1 MTASD
6 DGTARV
12 WRPFTSRAAVVL
24 RGHQREVTD
33 AELGPDGRLVV
44 TASLD
49 GTARVWNART
59 GKEITVPLAHGG
71 AVRTAAFSPDG
82 ARIVTASAD
91 QTARI
96 WDTASGKELAVLR
109 GHGSYVGSAAFS
121 PDGKRVVTSSF
132 DRTARVWDATAGEPL
147 FTLGTGSYQVASA
160 ALSPTGARIVVT
172 SLDGDPRVLDAGH
185 GAMVSTLP
193 VGGARV
199 VSAAFSADG
208 RDVVTADAQAGVR
221 FWDAATGRLE
231 GSRKLD
237 GDPVAAV
244 PSPDDA
250 HVVSLSVNDATEP
263 PQTTVSLWSRTRE
276 EPAATWHLD
285 GRGTGARFDAT
296 GRRLVVWTEDDRVVV
311 WDVPSRRRLAAF
323 SSPAQLRSAA
333 LSPDGTR
340 VVTAAN
346 DGVARIWT
354 VPGGRELRPPR
365 PVKHALAVVS
375 ASFSADGSRLLTA
388 GNDQTARIWDV
399 RTGRELVSLRGHGSE
414 LASAVFDPDEQW
426 VATAGTDDGTARVWD
441 AVTGQQLAVFHHPH
455 PADVVTA
462 TFDRSGRL
470 VLTWAD
476 DYRARVFRCET
487 CLPLDDLVRLARSR
501 LPSTRPGDTARREMI
516 HSARDQAAALRRS
529 RVFPLL
535 LLVLALLAIAGS
547 AFLARSA
554 PVGAA
559 TGTTEVNI
567 VPSGYGDIT
576 VDGAAAP
583 YTCTNEVYAGSG
595 CSLSVPTGTT
605 LTFRATPKP
614 VGAPQSSDKA
624 PNPPVQSE
632 FRGWSRPECP
642 SGGACTVKTAD
653 DEEWVVAQFSPVWLE
668 ASLNGPGTIDVGSVH
683 CAVDRC
689 VIGLFE
695 AGTRVT
701 VTARPTT
708 AGAATTFGIGCDPY
722 ESDLGNGRCLV
733 NMSNVRNFVSVGFD
747 GFEPGQSP
755 PFNKA
760 VTLKVQRTGDGEGQ
774 VEGSGKSADLNAGPW
789 KIECGTTCDVKGIQ
803 FQTQVRLRA
812 VKSAGSEF
820 ERWSGPP
827 CASDDTCT
835 FTVGKYPK
843 VVAVFKKA
851 GSSAVP
857 PAQPGRPGQVPPA
870 QPGQRAARVQLV
882 RPARSRRPSRRPS

>member
-1 MTASD
+1 
-6 DGTARV
+6 
-12 WRPFTSRAAVVL
+12 
-24 RGHQREVTD
+24 
-33 AELGPDGRLVV
+33 
-44 TASLD
+44 
-49 GTARVWNART
+49 
-59 GKEITVPLAHGG
+59 
-71 AVRTAAFSPDG
+71 
-82 ARIVTASAD
+82 
-91 QTARI
+91 
-96 WDTASGKELAVLR
+96 
-109 GHGSYVGSAAFS
+109 
-121 PDGKRVVTSSF
+121 
-132 DRTARVWDATAGEPL
+132 
-147 FTLGTGSYQVASA
+147 
-160 ALSPTGARIVVT
+160 
-172 SLDGDPRVLDAGH
+172 
-185 GAMVSTLP
+185 
-193 VGGARV
+193 
-199 VSAAFSADG
+199 
-208 RDVVTADAQAGVR
+208 
-221 FWDAATGRLE
+221 
-231 GSRKLD
+231 
-237 GDPVAAV
+237 
-244 PSPDDA
+244 
-250 HVVSLSVNDATEP
+250 
-263 PQTTVSLWSRTRE
+263 
-276 EPAATWHLD
+276 
-285 GRGTGARFDAT
+285 
-296 GRRLVVWTEDDRVVV
+296 
-311 WDVPSRRRLAAF
+311 
-323 SSPAQLRSAA
+323 
-333 LSPDGTR
+333 
-340 VVTAAN
+340 
-346 DGVARIWT
+346 
-354 VPGGRELRPPR
+354 
-365 PVKHALAVVS
+365 
-375 ASFSADGSRLLTA
+375 
-388 GNDQTARIWDV
+388 
-399 RTGRELVSLRGHGSE
+399 
-414 LASAVFDPDEQW
+414 
-426 VATAGTDDGTARVWD
+426 
-441 AVTGQQLAVFHHPH
+441 
-455 PADVVTA
+455 
-462 TFDRSGRL
+462 
-470 VLTWAD
+470 
-476 DYRARVFRCET
+476 
-487 CLPLDDLVRLARSR
+487 
-501 LPSTRPGDTARREMI
+501 MI

-547 AFLARSA
+547 AFLVRSA

-708 AGAATTFGIGCDPY
+708 AGAVTTFGIGCDPY

-827 CASDDTCT
+827 CASDETCT

-851 GSSAVP
+851 GSSGGSTGPTGATG
-857 PAQPGRPGQVPPA
+857 ATGGTGATGATGATGDRPGREGLQGVRAERGGDREGTVTCGRHPRAGERHRSRDPAAAPQREDPGREELRRGRRDEPADGAGGQERQAGLDCRRGPGRGAPGQDDHVPQVGPPRRLASHTPA
-870 QPGQRAARVQLV
+870 EEIRSTARGASEQACSLPSARTRQRETTRRSRYVPSPQAQLFRRARDGRARVGAPCRRDPDPERQAGDRHSRRVPLDRRKDALRLGRPWQAGSPRPPTRRKPGRAAR
-882 RPARSRRPSRRPS
+882 RGRS